1 MSHSS
6 PERLWKRRAT
16 SLSRCVNSGF
26 WLERFNLLATGVF
39 ILFVLL
45 VLGFRTYRSEWF
57 RMDLAL
63 VGLAIVLLGAAVL
76 AWSQSRSRF
85 IGVEEGLARLDDRL
99 HLHNRLSSA
108 NRGVGAWADYLPDDS
123 HLAAFRWNWLR
134 SWLPG
139 VIGLAAAIG
148 ACLITFPALDVNEK
162 VAPVEP
168 GAWEQMEDWVA
179 TLEEEQLIQEDAL
192 EEIAQ
197 KIEELREQPEEEWF
211 SHSSLEATDTLADTL
226 GRQLRDLASE
236 MATLERDI
244 SALKNFSPEMSEET
258 RQKLMKEYEE
268 ALEALESSGMAVNEE
283 LLKQLQEIDP
293 SKLGKET
300 LSKLS
305 GEQLKQVQD
314 QLRKSSGALG
324 SMEGLPPMSE
334 AQEMAMEREM
344 RADEGM
350 GGGAGGVDRGR
361 GDAPLYFGDT
371 EDNLGTNAVEQVTN
385 DDLSKATI
393 GEVLGLG
400 ETEREVDKTPANA
413 RDGGAVSST
422 GQGGEAVSREVLR
435 PDEQLLLKRYFK

>member
-1 MSHSS
+1 MAHSS

-16 SLSRCVNSGF
+16 SLSRGVNFGF
-26 WLERFNLLATGVF
+26 WLESFNLLATGCF

-45 VLGFRTYRSEWF
+45 VLGFRTYRSGTF
-57 RMDLAL
+57 QIVFAL
-63 VGLAIVLLGAAVL
+63 GGLAIALAVIALL
-76 AWSQSRSRF
+76 AWWQSRRRF

-99 HLHNRLSSA
+99 HLHNRLTSA
-108 NRGVGAWADYLPDDS
+108 YRGVGAWADYPLSDARS
-123 HLAAFRWNWLR
+123 AGFRWNWLR

-139 VIGLAAAIG
+139 FIGMAAALG
-148 ACLITFPALDVNEK
+148 ACLVSFPTIDPGEK
-162 VAPVEP
+162 IAPVEP
-168 GAWEQMEDWVA
+168 GAWEKMDEWVA
-179 TLEEEQLIQEDAL
+179 TLDEEQLIQEDSL

-197 KIEELREQPEEEWF
+197 KIEELRDQPEEEWF

-226 GRQLRDLASE
+226 GRELRDLASE

-244 SALKNFSPEMSEET
+244 SALKNFSTEMSEET
-258 RQKLMKEYEE
+258 RQNLIQEYEE
-268 ALEALESSGMAVNEE
+268 ALEALEGSGMAVNEE

-324 SMEGLPPMSE
+324 SLEGLPPMDE
-334 AQEMAMEREM
+334 GQQMFVEREM
-344 RADEGM
+344 RAEEGM
-350 GGGAGGVDRGR
+350 GPGAGGVERGR

-371 EDNLGTNAVEQVTN
+371 EDNLGTNAIEQVTN
-385 DDLSKATI
+385 SDLSKATL

-400 ETEREVDKTPANA
+400 ETEREVDKIPANA
-413 RDGGAVSST
+413 RDGGTVSST

-435 PDEQLLLKRYFK
+435 PDEQRLLKRYFK